1 MTETIQSRIE
11 AIAQAMQSGDPQPGE
26 IRGFE
31 VTLAGLLWQANKA
44 AAQAEIDFRVAKL
57 GASTHTK
64 SAAQAV
70 IVAEAGPA
78 GAALVQAK
86 CIQET
91 VMELLRTCRSS
102 NRSATAEMQLSR

>member
-1 MTETIQSRIE
+1 MTEQVE
-11 AIAQAMQSGDPQPGE
+11 AIAAAMQSGDPTPAE

-44 AAQAEIDFRVAKL
+44 ATKAEIEFRVAKL

-64 SAAQAV
+64 SAAQAA

-78 GAALVQAK
+78 GAALLWAK
-86 CIQET
+86 CVQDS
-91 VMELLRTCRSS
+91 VMELLRTCRSN
-102 NRSATAEMQLSR
+102 NRSTTAEMQMQR

>member
-1 MTETIQSRIE
+1 MSESMTEQVE
-11 AIAQAMQSGDPQPGE
+11 AIAVAMRSGDPTPSE

-44 AAQAEIDFRVAKL
+44 ATQAEIEFRVAKL

-64 SAAQAV
+64 SAAQAA

-78 GAALVQAK
+78 GAKLLEAVCL
-86 CIQET
+86 QES
-91 VMELLRTCRSS
+91 VMEMLRTCRSTQ
-102 NRSATAEMQLSR
+102 RSATEEMRLSR

>member
-1 MTETIQSRIE
+1 MSESLSEQIGM
-11 AIAQAMQSGDPQPGE
+11 IADAMRTGDPSPAE

-31 VTLAGLLWQANKA
+31 VTLAGLLWSANKA
-44 AAQAEIDFRVAKL
+44 ATKAEMEFRVATL

-64 SAAQAV
+64 SAAQAR

-78 GAALVQAK
+78 GAGLLEAK
-86 CIQET
+86 CCQET

-102 NRSATAEMQLSR
+102 SRSLSEEMRLQR

>member
-1 MTETIQSRIE
+1 MSESLSDQIGM
-11 AIAQAMQSGDPQPGE
+11 IATAMQSGDPSPAE

-31 VTLAGLLWQANKA
+31 VTLAGLLWQANRA
-44 AAQAEIDFRVAKL
+44 VTRAEIDFRVAKL
-57 GASTHTK
+57 GASTYTK

-78 GAALVQAK
+78 GAALLEAK
-86 CIQET
+86 CSQET

-102 NRSATAEMQLSR
+102 NRSVTAEMQLSR

>member
-1 MTETIQSRIE
+1 MIESIQTRVES
-11 AIAQAMQSGDPQPGE
+11 IANAMQGGDPSPAE

-44 AAQAEIDFRVAKL
+44 ATKAEIEFRVAKL

-64 SAAQAV
+64 SAAQAT

-78 GAALVQAK
+78 GAALLEAV
-86 CIQET
+86 CIQES
-91 VMELLRTCRSS
+91 VMEMLRTCRSS
-102 NRSATAEMQLSR
+102 SRSISEEMRLQR